1 MSTPLKSAWRSE
13 QPLRVGAF
21 VVDPSTNELRG
32 AAGIRR
38 LRPIL
43 MDVLLRLAADA
54 GRAVP
59 RETLI
64 TDVWPRRMVND
75 EVLSRAIAELRT
87 VLDDDTSGARYIETL
102 PKIGYRLVAQ
112 VTPVG
117 ADAMTNPTPAQTA
130 PAGPRPAP
138 FPWRHAAG
146 ALLTTALAII
156 AVVGLAR
163 RGGQPTLPAMQA
175 IERQLVAAVPFT
187 SDPELEIHPRFSP
200 DGRRVVFIK
209 RDERQSQLV
218 IQDVSTRERKVVL
231 STEAVLAS
239 PVFFPDG
246 KRIAYYRRD
255 ADGGCGIFSR
265 EVDGPRESRI
275 IACNGTLRT
284 HFDISTDGK
293 WLAFASA
300 PDRQMPSA
308 IQLLDLYDNSS
319 RSLTS
324 PQPGEG
330 ADSAPR
336 FSPDSRRV
344 AFFRG
349 THSHSS
355 VWLAGVQPPHAARR
369 ASNDD
374 GLVYGL
380 AWMSGNGP
388 LVVSADWAG
397 FRALHALDLATGVST
412 LLGARGARY
421 PDISRQGVIS
431 YEQAAFRADLWLSS
445 AAEPGRDTRV
455 LWPSTR
461 YSNQAE
467 FSPNG
472 KQVVFASN
480 RDGLEGLYV
489 GTVGGGLQRLPL
501 AAGFR
506 YIRPHWSQDG
516 GAITATRIA
525 LGGPMPARQ
534 EGIRHNLADSRTE
547 VLTHLGSRVNDVRE
561 LAGGELLVSE
571 LVEHAVQ
578 LMRIAAGGTRMRL
591 PLPLISQYALAGDR
605 LVYTQ
610 PQLPG
615 ATQCRLASLQ
625 CTALAI
631 ALNDDN
637 RFDWS
642 LTHDA
647 VWFLSRDDGALVRHN
662 LANLTE
668 KRFAYAPT
676 AVGTNIAV
684 SPDGRQLLLSREAP
698 PLIDLMI
705 APSAGGAVQ
714 AVP

>member
-1 MSTPLKSAWRSE
+1 
-13 QPLRVGAF
+13 
-21 VVDPSTNELRG
+21 
-32 AAGIRR
+32 
-38 LRPIL
+38 

-75 EVLSRAIAELRT
+75 EVLSRAIGELRT
-87 VLDDDTSGARYIETL
+87 VLDDDASDARYIETL

-112 VTPVG
+112 V
-117 ADAMTNPTPAQTA
+117 A
-130 PAGPRPAP
+130 PAGVDATTNTMPAQAAPAEARPTP
-138 FPWRHAAG
+138 FAWRHAAG
-146 ALLTTALAII
+146 ALLTTALAVI
-156 AVVGLAR
+156 AVAGLAQ
-163 RGGQPTLPAMQA
+163 RGGQPVLSAMRA
-175 IERQLVAAVPFT
+175 VERQLVAATPFT
-187 SDPELEIHPRFSP
+187 SDPELEIHARFSP

-209 RDERQSQLV
+209 RDDRQSRLV
-218 IQDVSTRERKVVL
+218 IQDVATRARKVVL
-231 STEAVLAS
+231 STEAMLAS

-255 ADGGCGIFSR
+255 VDGACGIFSR
-265 EVDGPRESRI
+265 EVDGTLESRI
-275 IACNGTLRT
+275 VDCNGTLRT
-284 HFDISTDGK
+284 HFDISADGR
-293 WLAFASA
+293 WLAYASA

-308 IQLLDLYDNSS
+308 IQLLDLLDNSR

-336 FSPDSRRV
+336 FSPDGRRI

-349 THSHSS
+349 TQSHSS
-355 VWLAGVQPPHAARR
+355 VWLAGVQPPRAAQR
-369 ASNDD
+369 ASKDD

-380 AWMSGNGP
+380 TWMGGDGP

-397 FRALHALDLATGVST
+397 FRALHALDLASGIST

-421 PDISRQGVIS
+421 PDISRQGMLS
-431 YEQAAFRADLWLSS
+431 YEQATFRADLWLSS
-445 AAEPGRDTRV
+445 TTEPGRDARL

-467 FSPNG
+467 FSPDG
-472 KQVVFASN
+472 TQVLFASN

-489 GTVGGGLQRLPL
+489 GTLGGGLQRLPL

-506 YIRPHWSQDG
+506 YIRPHWSPDG
-516 GAITATRIA
+516 RAITATRIA

-534 EGIRHNLADSRTE
+534 EGIRHHLADSRTE
-547 VLTHLGSRVNDVRE
+547 VLTQLGSRVNDVRE

-578 LMRIAAGGTRMRL
+578 LVRIAAGGARMRL
-591 PLPLISQYALAGDR
+591 QLPLISQYALAGDT

-615 ATQCRLASLQ
+615 ATRCRLASLQ

-637 RFDWS
+637 RFDWG
-642 LTHDA
+642 LTQDA
-647 VWFLSRDDGALVRHN
+647 VWFLSQDDGMLVRYD

-684 SPDGRQLLLSREAP
+684 SPDDRQLLLAREAP

-705 APSAGGAVQ
+705 APPVGGAAQ